1 MTHITHITHIT
12 PATGIAVRSATGS
25 SGVRGA
31 RPYDVTRLAS
41 DLHDTVAHSLSGIA
55 LAAAGGC
62 RALGSAAA
70 AAPGAGAAIAAGD
83 SILGSLR
90 AIEACAVDA
99 ITDLHGLLH
108 LLGSGDSGQEG
119 AVPNRRTGQ
128 RGLREL
134 AGLVER
140 SRAAGLPVRFVE
152 DGPRQPL
159 DPAVEHVTY
168 RVVQEG
174 LTNAMKYAGA
184 ETPVEVR
191 LRWSDRRFGV
201 AVCSFGRGG
210 WAGQRGLGG
219 TGQGLD
225 GLARRVIEA
234 GGRFTAGHDG
244 TRFRTE
250 AVLPIGRPA
259 SDVVPAVPLREPRSA
274 VAS

>member
-1 MTHITHITHIT
+1 MTTITSTS
-12 PATGIAVRSATGS
+12 GIAVRSTTGP

-31 RPYDVTRLAS
+31 GPYDVSRLTS
-41 DLHDTVAHSLSGIA
+41 DLHDSVGHSLSGIA
-55 LAAAGGC
+55 LAAAGAC
-62 RALGSAAA
+62 RALG
-70 AAPGAGAAIAAGD
+70 GGGD
-83 SILGSLR
+83 SIIETLR

-99 ITDLHGLLH
+99 ITDLHGLLR
-108 LLGSGDSGQEG
+108 LLRSGDSGQDG
-119 AVPNRRTGQ
+119 AEPDQTAGRSRR
-128 RGLREL
+128 LREL

-191 LRWSDRRFGV
+191 LRWSDRRVGV